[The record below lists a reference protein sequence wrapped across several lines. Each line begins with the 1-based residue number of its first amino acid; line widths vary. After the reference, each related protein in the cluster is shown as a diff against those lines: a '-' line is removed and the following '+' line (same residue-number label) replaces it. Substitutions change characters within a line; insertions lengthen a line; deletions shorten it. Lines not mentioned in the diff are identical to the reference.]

1 MSKRQHKQD
10 ENIYSS
16 AIILKLEQQY
26 CSSCSAAVISP
37 CLASSRGFGER
48 LVSRIYNGGRQVIYT
63 ATMGA
68 MLANNMALP
77 AYAASTTVSAE
88 QTSTGLVADS
98 GDMIAVYGVTS
109 DTSIKSGGSQFI
121 YDGGKDYNAHISGG
135 RQTIASGGS
144 ARGVHISAG
153 SQYIDYNATAEST
166 FISGGSQ
173 IVEGIA
179 YHTNILSGGHQ
190 QVDAWGLANSTV
202 ISAHGSQ
209 IVNSV
214 GSASDTIVLSA
225 GSQIISY
232 GGKVNDT
239 TINSGGYQ
247 IINYGGSANI
257 TTINGGEQKIHSG
270 GVAISTSINNR
281 GYQNIFDN
289 GLAKETNINSHGH
302 QKISSDGSAISTII
316 NSSGT
321 QYISNGGTAI
331 STIIN
336 SFGEQLIYS
345 GGTANSTT
353 INSGGGQLLYG
364 YGTANETIVNGSGYQ
379 YIYGSCAK
387 AINTTILSGGLQE
400 IGSGGSAIDTTIN
413 SGGTQYVYN
422 NCLASNT
429 SIFGGTQFVYGSAND
444 TTIYNEGELKLYSN
458 ANINGLTASGGS
470 ITVYGRNVWQG
481 NISLTDAN
489 LTIDTRILGS
499 RTMVEIENL
508 TANNTVF
515 DMGVDLENQTADQL
529 HITGNYTGDAKLKLN
544 NVAARTNETTGDGIK
559 LVDFDSSATVNG
571 TFALLGDQWDEGG
584 YIYKLFQNES
594 DPDYYLRST
603 GLRTDLFK
611 TMLNIPVM
619 NVVIAQ
625 TGMNSLQKRLG
636 DLRAMN
642 NTDAKQGVWVRSYY
656 KDMSVND
663 LIKTDMS
670 LFGVEAGYDW
680 LFRAEEPTKLY
691 AGVLVGFVKANSIK
705 TKNYNGNYN
714 KGEGESPSVGVYA
727 TLTNENGWF
736 VDLAARNFWTKLD
749 MKNYSTLGTELAY
762 KPSRN
767 VFTTSIEGG
776 KSINRELARNRFIRI
791 EPKVEVGYMNAAGDE
806 ASVSNTT
813 DKVKYDAANYINAK
827 AAILLSYNVVRSNG
841 LLIEPLL
848 ELAYRYEFN
857 GKNTI
862 SYDGVSADSNL
873 RGGTAEVN
881 AGLNMQLTDNLYWYG
896 VGSYEASNKV
906 KGWGIHAGIRYA
918 FGGNK
923 TKKQSNQ
930 FQKDTVK
937 EEEYITTVDI
947 AKQESQL
954 QEENLIILSNTPEL
968 ANFAFASKEISLDK
982 SKMDALMEDIQANPD
997 AIILVE
1003 GHTDNIGSEEYNK
1016 KLSLARANA
1025 VAKELAKYNYPNE
1038 IRIQGAGYSKPIASN
1053 NTEEGRA
1060 QNRRVDIVLVKDDV
1074 KDDNNND

>member
-1 MSKRQHKQD
+1 MSNRQHKQN

-16 AIILKLEQQY
+16 AIIQDLEQRY

-37 CLASSRGFGER
+37 CLVSSRGFGER
-48 LVSRIYNGGRQVIYT
+48 LVSRIYNGGRQAIYT

-77 AYAASTTVSAE
+77 AYAASTTVLAG
-88 QTSTGLVADS
+88 QTSTGLVANS

-109 DTSIKSGGSQFI
+109 DTSINSAGSQFI
-121 YDGGKDYNAHISGG
+121 YDGGKDYGAYINGG

-153 SQYIDYNATAEST
+153 MQYIDYNATAEST

-214 GSASDTIVLSA
+214 GSASSTTILSA
-225 GSQIISY
+225 GSQIVSY

-302 QKISSDGSAISTII
+302 QKISSGGSAISTTV
-316 NSSGT
+316 NSYGT

-336 SFGEQLIYS
+336 SFGEQKIYS

-444 TTIYNEGELKLYSN
+444 TTIYNEGELKLYSD

-470 ITVYGRNVWQG
+470 ITVYGRNILQG

-571 TFALLGDQWDEGG
+571 TFDLLGDQWDEGG

-625 TGMNSLQKRLG
+625 MGMNSLQKRLG

-663 LIKTDMS
+663 FIKTDMS

-691 AGVLVGFVKANSIK
+691 AGVLVGFVRANSIK

-749 MKNYSTLGTELAY
+749 MKNYSSLGTELAY

-767 VFTTSIEGG
+767 VFTTTIEGG
-776 KSINRELARNRFIRI
+776 KSINRELSRNRFIRI
-791 EPKVEVGYMNAAGDE
+791 EPKVEVGYMNASADE

-813 DKVKYDAANYINAK
+813 AKINYDSTNYINAK
-827 AAILLSYNVVRSNG
+827 AAVLLSYNVVRSNG

-862 SYDGVSADSNL
+862 SYYGVSADSNL
-873 RGGTAEVN
+873 RGATAEVN

-906 KGWGIHAGIRYA
+906 KGWGIHAGIRYS

-930 FQKDTVK
+930 SQRDTVK

-954 QEENLIILSNTPEL
+954 QEENLIILSNTPEM

-982 SKMDALMEDIQANPD
+982 SKMDALMEDIQANPN

-1016 KLSLARANA
+1016 KLSLERSNA

-1060 QNRRVDIVLVKDDV
+1060 QNRRVDIILAKDEQ
-1074 KDDNNND
+1074 

>member
-77 AYAASTTVSAE
+77 AYAASTTVSAG
-88 QTSTGLVADS
+88 QTSTGLVANS
-98 GDMIAVYGVTS
+98 GDMIAVYGVTA
-109 DTSIKSGGSQFI
+109 DTSINPDGSQFI
-121 YDGGKDYNAHISGG
+121 YDGGKDYGAYINGG
-135 RQTIASGGS
+135 RQYIKEGGS

-153 SQYIDYNATAEST
+153 RQYIDYNATAEST

-225 GSQIISY
+225 GSQIVSY

-289 GLAKETNINSHGH
+289 GLAKETNINSHGY
-302 QKISSDGSAISTII
+302 QKISSGGSAISTTV
-316 NSSGT
+316 NSYGN

-336 SFGEQLIYS
+336 SFGEQKIYS

-353 INSGGGQLLYG
+353 INSGGKQLFYG

-379 YIYGSCAK
+379 HIYGSSAK
-387 AINTTILSGGLQE
+387 AISTIINSGGLQE

-429 SIFGGTQFVYGSAND
+429 TIFGGTQFVYGSAND
-444 TTIYNEGELKLYSN
+444 TTIYNEGELKLYSD

-489 LTIDTRILGS
+489 LTIDTRYLGS

-544 NVAARTNETTGDGIK
+544 NVAARPNETTGDGIK

-571 TFALLGDQWDEGG
+571 TFDLLGDQWDEGG

-625 TGMNSLQKRLG
+625 TGMNSLQRRLG
-636 DLRAMN
+636 DLRTMN
-642 NTDAKQGVWVRSYY
+642 NTSAKQGVWVRSYY

-680 LFRAEEPTKLY
+680 LFRSEEPTKLY
-691 AGVLVGFVKANSIK
+691 AGVLIGFVKANSIK

-727 TLTNENGWF
+727 TLMNENGWF

-791 EPKVEVGYMNAAGDE
+791 EPKVEVGYMNASADE

-827 AAILLSYNVVRSNG
+827 AAILLSYNAVRSNG

-848 ELAYRYEFN
+848 ELAYRYEFS

-862 SYDGVSADSNL
+862 SYYGASADSNL

-906 KGWGIHAGIRYA
+906 KG
-918 FGGNK
+918 
-923 TKKQSNQ
+923 
-930 FQKDTVK
+930 
-937 EEEYITTVDI
+937 
-947 AKQESQL
+947 
-954 QEENLIILSNTPEL
+954 
-968 ANFAFASKEISLDK
+968 
-982 SKMDALMEDIQANPD
+982 
-997 AIILVE
+997 
-1003 GHTDNIGSEEYNK
+1003 
-1016 KLSLARANA
+1016 
-1025 VAKELAKYNYPNE
+1025 
-1038 IRIQGAGYSKPIASN
+1038 
-1053 NTEEGRA
+1053 
-1060 QNRRVDIVLVKDDV
+1060 
-1074 KDDNNND
+1074 